1 MSGRRDEN
9 AGQAHWEREE
19 DPGREYMES
28 GQGIVR
34 FSVVPG
40 Q

>member
-19 DPGREYMES
+19 EPGREYMELGHCIEMFCS
-28 GQGIVR
+28 FPEQ
-34 FSVVPG
+34 
-40 Q
+40 